1 MLDRVVG
8 VVELRAHRTHVG
20 ALAVAEQFPQ
30 KVVGQHLNVVVEQQQ
45 VLALGK
51 RRAEVVDGREVER
64 ALVVDDAAVGKA
76 AGQCLVIGKRCRVSG
91 VVLDDDDLKIVVAR
105 AFVQARQAAV
115 QVVNVV
121 FTGDQYADLRVAGQ
135 LVPHLKCAGRVGHGH
150 GVARQTE
157 TFELRVDGALPRRD
171 GVGLGLHARS
181 GGAGRG
187 TPDVEHLL
195 DMLDALCFFCQAQD
209 QIMVL
214 RTVKLLRL
222 IRARRVQQRTAEHRQ
237 MRDKVDPAQV
247 VGRKVGLEVVAAQ
260 LLQIGGE
267 NDFITIDKIRSGVLY
282 RLHNL
287 EQRVRVEHVVVV
299 QQRDVLAVRQRK
311 SAGRVEGNAAVFN
324 RLIHNR
330 AGHSL
335 GQTKLQPLVGVGCV
349 HQHQFPVCV
358 GLPDD
363 ALQHL
368 VKQLGGRV
376 VQRHDDADLRPLQ
389 VRGALGLQLPAQR
402 NVGAVPPVVVVHR
415 QPDAEFHIAPELLDP
430 LLPQGLDAAP
440 REVPQVGGVQ

>member
-1 MLDRVVG
+1 ML
-8 VVELRAHRTHVG
+8 T
-20 ALAVAEQFPQ
+20 
-30 KVVGQHLNVVVEQQQ
+30 
-45 VLALGK
+45 LGE

-76 AGQCLVIGKRCRVSG
+76 AGQRFVIGKRCRVGG

-105 AFVQARQAAV
+105 VFVQARQAAV

-121 FTGDQYADLRVAGQ
+121 FTGDQHADFRVAGQ
-135 LVPHLKCAGRVGHGH
+135 LVPHLKCAGRIGHGH

-157 TFELRVDGALPRRD
+157 TLELCVDGALPRRD
-171 GVGLGLHARS
+171 GVGLGLHARG

-287 EQRVRVEHVVVV
+287 EQRVRVEHIVVV
-299 QQRDVLAVRQRK
+299 QQRDVLAVRQR
-311 SAGRVEGNAAVFN
+311 
-324 RLIHNR
+324 
-330 AGHSL
+330 
-335 GQTKLQPLVGVGCV
+335 
-349 HQHQFPVCV
+349 
-358 GLPDD
+358 
-363 ALQHL
+363 
-368 VKQLGGRV
+368 
-376 VQRHDDADLRPLQ
+376 
-389 VRGALGLQLPAQR
+389 
-402 NVGAVPPVVVVHR
+402 
-415 QPDAEFHIAPELLDP
+415 
-430 LLPQGLDAAP
+430 
-440 REVPQVGGVQ
+440 